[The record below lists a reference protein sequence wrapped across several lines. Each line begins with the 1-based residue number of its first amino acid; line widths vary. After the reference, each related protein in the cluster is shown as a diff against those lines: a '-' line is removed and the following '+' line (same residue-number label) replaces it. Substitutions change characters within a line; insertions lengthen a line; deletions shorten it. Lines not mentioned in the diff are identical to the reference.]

1 MQSVANNNNM
11 KNSDSSSTNSV
22 NKSKMASFT
31 PLVYSKLGSKE
42 LKMFKINVYLDM
54 EDNLLLVSYALT
66 LVELGALVKII
77 NIPKRSYLGCNDAKE
92 DVISRKKNI
101 NAKPISLSTR
111 TAPVTLNN
119 NLEKTKKKKKMVRLH
134 LSKVPA
140 ERKKYRYLDSFRFVL
155 NSKI

>member
-1 MQSVANNNNM
+1 M
-11 KNSDSSSTNSV
+11 
-22 NKSKMASFT
+22 
-31 PLVYSKLGSKE
+31 
-42 LKMFKINVYLDM
+42 
-54 EDNLLLVSYALT
+54 
-66 LVELGALVKII
+66 
-77 NIPKRSYLGCNDAKE
+77 
-92 DVISRKKNI
+92 ISRKKNI

-119 NLEKTKKKKKMVRLH
+119 NLEKTKKKKKMVRLY

>member
-1 MQSVANNNNM
+1 M

-42 LKMFKINVYLDM
+42 LKMFEINVYLDM
-54 EDNLLLVSYALT
+54 EDNGNVSYALT

-119 NLEKTKKKKKMVRLH
+119 NLEKTKKKKKIIFVQSSSR
-134 LSKVPA
+134 A
-140 ERKKYRYLDSFRFVL
+140 QKYRYLDSFGFVL

>member
-92 DVISRKKNI
+92 DVMISRNKNI
-101 NAKPISLSTR
+101 NAKP
-111 TAPVTLNN
+111 P
-119 NLEKTKKKKKMVRLH
+119 
-134 LSKVPA
+134 
-140 ERKKYRYLDSFRFVL
+140 
-155 NSKI
+155 